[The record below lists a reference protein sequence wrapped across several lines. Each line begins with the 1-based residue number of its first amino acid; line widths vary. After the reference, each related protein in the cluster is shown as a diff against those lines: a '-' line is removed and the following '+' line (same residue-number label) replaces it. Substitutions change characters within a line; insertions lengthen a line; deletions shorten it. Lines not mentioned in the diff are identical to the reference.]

1 MKVTR
6 FLLAAVGSLLAI
18 GCSKETGPFLASTPP
33 IAYVRYVNAVP
44 DSGAFDWR
52 PVDAI
57 ENSPFALGLN
67 FRGFTPYQAMGAGAR
82 HLRIFPTSTDINV
95 TSQIVID
102 STITFAANTHYT
114 VIHFGYTRPGSSPED
129 KLIIL
134 EDEFPANLGSQIALR
149 VINLGLGLG
158 AIDVFA
164 PASTADPLPATP
176 AFAAVPIGTA
186 SSYLQLPIG
195 GINLRTTAAGT
206 TDPVLASV
214 VADTGATAVPTAN
227 LTTIGGSRQPGSVIT
242 ALLFPASVLLSTAP
256 QTTAFKNP
264 SVVYLVD
271 KNP

>member
-1 MKVTR
+1 MKATR

-57 ENSPFALGLN
+57 ENSPFALALN

-82 HLRIFPTSTDINV
+82 HLRIFPTSTDINI
-95 TSQIVID
+95 TSQVVID

-114 VIHFGYTRPGSSPED
+114 VIHFGYARSGSSPED
-129 KLIIL
+129 QLIVL
-134 EDEFPANLGSQIALR
+134 EDDFPENLGSQVALR
-149 VINLGLGLG
+149 VVNLGVGLG
-158 AIDVFA
+158 ALDVFA
-164 PASTADPLPATP
+164 AAATADPLPATP
-176 AFAAVPIGTA
+176 AFSSVAVGTA

-195 GINLRTTAAGT
+195 GLNLRTTAAGT
-206 TDPVLASV
+206 TTPVLASV
-214 VADTGATAVPTAN
+214 VADTGATAVPAAN

-264 SVVYLVD
+264 SVLYLVD
-271 KNP
+271 KSP